1 MHSDPCDS
9 TIENRFKPFV
19 EQRVGKRPHFH
30 VFIHSFR
37 YLLMHIM
44 CQVLYKMLGDVVA
57 NKTDTGSCFWSSR
70 GGKHL

>member
-30 VFIHSFR
+30 VFIQILIDAYYVPSAVQDAR
-37 YLLMHIM
+37 RR
-44 CQVLYKMLGDVVA
+44 
-57 NKTDTGSCFWSSR
+57 R
-70 GGKHL
+70 GK